1 MKSSFFK
8 YIFIFILFVSLIP
21 ANAQTVGIRDTVLM
35 GSRFKITLVDT
46 DSISV
51 EKNINKAIDE
61 MVRIEHLISDWKP
74 TSQVSQINQNAGI
87 QPVKVDQEVI
97 DLTKRALYFS
107 KLTEGAFDI
116 SFAAMDRIW
125 KFDGSM
131 EEIPTSSAI
140 QKAIEKIGY
149 QHIIINEEAST
160 IFLEKPGMKIGFGS
174 TGKGYAADKA
184 RELMLQ
190 IGIKAGIIDAS
201 GDMTTWGTQPDG
213 KPWRIGITNPFDR
226 HQMADIL
233 SLKKAAVTTSGD
245 YEKFVVID
253 GKRYS
258 HIINPKTGMPSTGLT
273 GVTVIGPNA
282 EMCNGFS
289 TSMMVLGKEKGLAF
303 INQQKEYAALLIT
316 DNGKIIRS
324 KNYKKIKKKLK

>member
-324 KNYKKIKKKLK
+324 KNYKKIKKILK

>member
-35 GSRFKITLVDT
+35 GSRFKITLVDI

-51 EKNINKAIDE
+51 EKNINKAIDK
-61 MVRIEHLISDWKP
+61 MIRIEHLISDWKP

-107 KLTEGAFDI
+107 RLTGGAFDI
-116 SFAAMDRIW
+116 SFAAMDCIW

-131 EEIPTSSAI
+131 EEIPTLSAI

-160 IFLEKPGMKIGFGS
+160 IFLEKQGMKIGFGS

-190 IGIKAGIIDAS
+190 LGINAGIIDAS
-201 GDMTTWGTQPDG
+201 GDMTTWGTQPNG
-213 KPWRIGITNPFDR
+213 KPWKIGITNPIHR
-226 HQMADIL
+226 YKYADIL
-233 SLKKAAVTTSGD
+233 SLKNAAVTTSGD

-289 TSMMVLGKEKGLAF
+289 TSIMVLGKEKGLAF